1 VFPIVCGLIDKN
13 IIYSLNARGLV
24 YFDVPIADED
34 YVYVPKL
41 EGFIM
46 NRVQQ
51 DYFENLLYKV
61 FVTID
66 GQMNVKEL
74 SDIIGTSE

>member
-1 VFPIVCGLIDKN
+1 
-13 IIYSLNARGLV
+13 
-24 YFDVPIADED
+24 
-34 YVYVPKL
+34 
-41 EGFIM
+41 M

-74 SDIIGTSE
+74 SDIIGISEFKLEMKIRVFSWSSEKMGFGYFSRFWIF

>member
-1 VFPIVCGLIDKN
+1 MPVSD
-13 IIYSLNARGLV
+13 
-24 YFDVPIADED
+24 DD

-41 EGFIM
+41 DGFIM
-46 NRVQQ
+46 NRVQG

-66 GQMNVKEL
+66 SQMNVKEL
-74 SDIIGTSE
+74 ADIIGIGVFLFKIFLS